1 MNFGNSFVGGQ
12 VLITAEKGSDTITKT
27 FKIIGTN
34 PGGSAVKSHI
44 DTKSLT
50 TFQKKVMKAIA
61 NKESGGTYN
70 QFGNDRFPLPNLQA
84 NGLTDGGYGVMQLTT
99 ILDNRPNQLWN
110 WKINV
115 DRGVSHYT
123 GYATTK
129 ANNWWS
135 AFSKDYAG
143 QEPVN
148 NPPTINVSYSSRDGG
163 TITFKKVSGTDAVSV
178 QAYNGFGGNDYMY
191 EDKSVKPSKKYRTCW
206 KWDTESKPPKWIF
219 YPNTNNYVKKI
230 DSLVE

>member
-1 MNFGNSFVGGQ
+1 MWIWMRSRVLLFYNF
-12 VLITAEKGSDTITKT
+12 L
-27 FKIIGTN
+27 TN
-34 PGGSAVKSHI
+34 
-44 DTKSLT
+44 
-50 TFQKKVMKAIA
+50 FQKKVMKAIA

-70 QFGNDRFPLPNLQA
+70 QFGSDNFPIPNLQA

-123 GYATTK
+123 GYATTI

-143 QEPVN
+143 QDPVN
-148 NPPTINVSYSSRDGG
+148 NPPTINVSYSSRGGG
-163 TITFKKVSGTDAVSV
+163 TITFKKVSGKDAVSV
-178 QAYNGFGGNDYMY
+178 QAYNGFGGNPYRYISKDG
-191 EDKSVKPSKKYRTCW
+191 KKKPRTCW
-206 KWDTESKPPKWIF
+206 KWDDTDKDSKNHKWIF
-219 YPNTNNYVKKI
+219 QPNTNNYVKKI
-230 DSLVE
+230 DDLVE

>member
-1 MNFGNSFVGGQ
+1 MLSRVLLFYNF
-12 VLITAEKGSDTITKT
+12 L
-27 FKIIGTN
+27 TN
-34 PGGSAVKSHI
+34 
-44 DTKSLT
+44 
-50 TFQKKVMKAIA
+50 FQKKVMKAIA

-70 QFGNDRFPLPNLQA
+70 QFGSDKFPLPNVQA

-123 GYATTK
+123 GYATTI

-143 QEPVN
+143 QDPVN
-148 NPPTINVSYSSRDGG
+148 NPPTINVSYSSRGGG
-163 TITFKKVSGTDAVSV
+163 TITFKKVSGVDAVSV
-178 QAYNGFGGNDYMY
+178 QAYNGFGGNGYKYKD
-191 EDKSVKPSKKYRTCW
+191 KYRTCW
-206 KWDTESKPPKWIF
+206 KWDKDLEIDGKKGNWMF
-219 YPNTNNYVKKI
+219 QPNTNNYVRKI
-230 DSLVE
+230 DNLVE